1 MIHKEGYPTLILA
14 GIFLASISMSSIAF
28 MPYPW
33 YYLVLI
39 AAFGFFIFFLQFFR
53 NPKRQAPDLPN
64 SVISPADGKV
74 VVIEKVYEKRYFNK
88 EMMQVSVFMS
98 PFNVHVN
105 RIPFNGKVLWSKYHE
120 GKYLV
125 AFHPKSSELNEST
138 SVVYEHEDNGK
149 QIMVR
154 QIAGAVARR
163 VVCYMKE
170 GMQVK
175 AGGEMGF
182 IKFGSRADI
191 FLPLDAKIKVQ
202 LGEKCTGA
210 ITEIAEL

>member
-39 AAFGFFIFFLQFFR
+39 ASFGFFIFFLQFLR

-74 VVIEKVYEKRYFNK
+74 VVIEKVFEKRYFNK

-138 SVVYEHEDNGK
+138 SVVYEHENNGK